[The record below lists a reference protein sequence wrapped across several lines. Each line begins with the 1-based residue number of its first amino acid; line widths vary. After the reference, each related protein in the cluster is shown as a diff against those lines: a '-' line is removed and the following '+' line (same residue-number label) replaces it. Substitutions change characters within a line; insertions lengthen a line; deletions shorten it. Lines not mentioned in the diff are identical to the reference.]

1 MILVQLIAFIVVF
14 VVIPILCLLPDF
26 MYMLKHPGEGGSFDD
41 EDTYIKL

>member
-1 MILVQLIAFIVVF
+1 MTLTQLIALIVVF

-26 MYMLKHPGEGGSFDD
+26 MYMLEHPGEEDSFDD